1 MRSLP
6 KIKVCGLTREED
18 VDLTLLLGADYL
30 GFILYPQSPR
40 AVSLDRAVELAAAV
54 PVGQRVAVDVATS
67 LEDLKRYRDA
77 GFDYFQIHFGVDLE
91 HSKLA
96 EYSKIVGKEKLWLA
110 PRLTSEDT
118 FPEDILDYADTI
130 LIDTFVEDQFGGTG
144 KIGDWARFNIL
155 KESYPQTNWVLAGG
169 LSPSNLIE
177 ALASTAADHLDI
189 NSGVESKPGF
199 KDEVKLR
206 EAFKVLR

>member
-1 MRSLP
+1 MCTLP

-18 VDLTLLLGADYL
+18 IKLTLSFGADYF

-67 LEDLKRYRDA
+67 LEDLKSYSDA
-77 GFDYFQIHFGVDLE
+77 GFDYFQIHFGADFE
-91 HSKLA
+91 HGNLA
-96 EYSKIVGKEKLWLA
+96 EYSKIVGKDKLWLA
-110 PRLTSEDT
+110 PRLASEDS
-118 FPEDILDYADTI
+118 FSEDILDYAGTI

-144 KIGDWARFNIL
+144 KVGDWARFNTL
-155 KESYPQTNWVLAGG
+155 KERYPQTNWVLAGG
-169 LSPSNLIE
+169 LSPSNVLD
-177 ALASTAADHLDI
+177 ALASTSADHLDI
-189 NSGVESKPGF
+189 NSGVETAPGI

-206 EAFKVLR
+206 KAFKVLR